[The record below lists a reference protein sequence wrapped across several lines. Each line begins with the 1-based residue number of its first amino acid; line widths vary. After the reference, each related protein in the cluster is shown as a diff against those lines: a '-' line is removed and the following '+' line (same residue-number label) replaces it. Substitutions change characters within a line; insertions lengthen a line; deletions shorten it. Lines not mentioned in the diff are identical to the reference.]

1 MKKTVIALGL
11 AVVILLGITYV
22 YASGPGFGQGRG
34 QKNCAGGFG
43 AANLTSEQQT
53 KLQELRQKHHNEA
66 APFRDK
72 MFSLRQEIRTLWSDP
87 KADPKVIQ
95 SKTKEMSDL
104 RDQMQD
110 KMVQFRLDA
119 RNLLTPNQIQALGAG
134 CGQGCGSGS
143 GAGSGRGHGRGRGRS

>member
-11 AVVILLGITYV
+11 AVVMLLGITYV
-22 YASGPGFGQGRG
+22 YAGGPGFWPGHGPR
-34 QKNCAGGFG
+34 NCAGGLG

-53 KLQELRQKHHNEA
+53 KLQELRQKRYNEA

-72 MFSLRQEIRTLWSDP
+72 MFSLRQEIRTLWRDP

-119 RNLLTPNQIQALGAG
+119 RNLLTPDQIQALGAG
-134 CGQGCGSGS
+134 CGQGCGPGG
-143 GAGSGRGHGRGRGRS
+143 GAGSGHGLGRGRGRS